1 MKKKH
6 TQIKATIEVLGHK
19 YRVEEFSENNGDNRY
34 LFSRVDGKGKNYPP
48 RIDTVGNCLTAFTN
62 IYTGTFSIKDIVIG
76 CDRTNVRSAIEL
88 GYIND
93 KGEWLGEEPP
103 KELDAFI
110 IVLHTHL
117 KRKSAREIKK
127 EMEKKER
134 MEKNRIKKEISP
146 KVERENVSLVDPT
159 PALSEGEGDKKDPK
173 FKVKRLFNAYL
184 ETADENAL
192 KTIEDFVYGQ
202 MFIKFKEKLISGF

>member
-19 YRVEEFSENNGDNRY
+19 YHVEEFSENNGDNRY

-62 IYTGTFSIKDIVIG
+62 IYTGTVSIKDIVIG
-76 CDRTNVRSAIEL
+76 CDKTNVGSAIEL
-88 GYIND
+88 GYINNEG
-93 KGEWLGEEPP
+93 KWLGKEPP

-117 KRKSAREIKK
+117 KRRSAREIKK

-134 MEKNRIKKEISP
+134 MEKNKIKKEIFP
-146 KVERENVSLVDPT
+146 KVEKENVGLVDP
-159 PALSEGEGDKKDPK
+159 KY
-173 FKVKRLFNAYL
+173 KVKRLFNAYL
-184 ETADENAL
+184 ETADENAVKIL
-192 KTIEDFVYGQ
+192 EDFVSGQ
-202 MFIKFKEKLISGF
+202 MFIEFKEKLISGF